1 MYNLYYNSQ
10 NAESKCNW
18 VMRSLLKGW
27 PSSDRVQHRS
37 DTIDLKPSHFWG
49 FIENN
54 EHAINTLKRAG
65 IDWYFWD
72 MPYYGRWNGLKQAVN
87 PNQDFYWRVSKN
99 SVHYKQTK
107 DYPKDRFEHWGV
119 QPKPYT
125 SGSKI
130 LICPSSETM
139 TRWITGMSVDMWVK
153 AITHGVRKYT
163 DRPIEVRYKPRGKGT
178 SGPAAALVPF
188 AEQAQDTHCVVTS
201 ISLCAMEAQLLGI
214 PTICHPDSFAAD
226 ISSTKLEDIETPFK
240 TDISQWLYNL
250 AYSQFTH
257 DEIESGLAYEI
268 LNA

>member
-1 MYNLYYNSQ
+1 MD
-10 NAESKCNW
+10 
-18 VMRSLLKGW
+18 SLEEGW
-27 PSSDRVQHRS
+27 PNVNRILNRS
-37 DTIDLKPSHFWG
+37 NDIELVPSHFWG

-72 MPYYGRWNGLKQAVN
+72 MPYYGRWNGLREAIN
-87 PNQDFYWRVSKN
+87 PTQNFYWRVSKN
-99 SVHYKQTK
+99 SIHYTHTR
-107 DYPKDRFEHWGV
+107 DYPKDRFEQWNV

-139 TRWITGMSVDMWVK
+139 TRWVTGKTVDQWVIDTINK
-153 AITHGVRKYT
+153 LKQYT

-178 SGPAAALVPF
+178 SGPVAALVPF

-214 PTICHPDSFAAD
+214 PTICHSDSFAAD
-226 ISSTKLEDIETPFK
+226 ISSTKLEDIENPFK

-268 LNA
+268 LND